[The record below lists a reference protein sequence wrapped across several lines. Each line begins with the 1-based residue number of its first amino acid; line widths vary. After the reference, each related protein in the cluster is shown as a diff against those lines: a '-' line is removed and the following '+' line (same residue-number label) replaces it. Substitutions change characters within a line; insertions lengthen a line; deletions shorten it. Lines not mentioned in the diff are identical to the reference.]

1 MFISKSVEA
10 IIEDALRNKL
20 QNYNPEPAHMPF
32 HTRLLGKD
40 RMVLYSFIHSI
51 STNFGTAIFEQV
63 AKEIAS
69 GVFSIVELQVDI
81 ASQFS
86 TAGQPLAPRPQRR
99 SRSNQAPVFRRGAQE
114 AIADIVADLRA
125 AVKIPDHVAEIA
137 RIAERGESGDG
148 IIDKLRNVDIFLS
161 TADQVI
167 LIDLKTAKPNVSGF
181 EKYKEDMLRWAAAVL
196 HKDKNADVRTVI
208 AIPYNPYEPEPY
220 RRWTMRC
227 MLEVKDQSQLM
238 VAQEFWNFLAGGEDI
253 YQDLLACFEHVG
265 CTMRDEIDDYFQ
277 NLGNRQYT

>member
-1 MFISKSVEA
+1 MFTSKSVEA

-40 RMVLYSFIHSI
+40 RMALYSFIHSI

-81 ASQFS
+81 VSQFS
-86 TAGQPLAPRPQRR
+86 IAGQPLAPRPQRR
-99 SRSNQAPVFRRGAQE
+99 SRSNQVPVFRRGAQD

-125 AVKIPDHVAEIA
+125 AVKTPDHIAEIA

-148 IIDKLRNVDIFLS
+148 VIDKLRNVDIFLS
-161 TADQVI
+161 AANQVI

-196 HKDKNADVRTVI
+196 HRDKNADVRTVI

-220 RRWTMRC
+220 RRWTMRG